1 MLSCGELT
9 FPLIPLLAI
18 IFAVFQDG
26 FYVQKLVSPVT
37 ETGSKMTLKDL
48 FELFSTEKSKGEGR
62 VVYLS
67 VFPGLIHV
75 LLLQHLV

>member
-1 MLSCGELT
+1 M
-9 FPLIPLLAI
+9 IPLLAI

-48 FELFSTEKSKGEGR
+48 FELFSTEKSKGKRR

-67 VFPGLIHV
+67 VFLVLIKI
-75 LLLQHLV
+75 LLLQHRV